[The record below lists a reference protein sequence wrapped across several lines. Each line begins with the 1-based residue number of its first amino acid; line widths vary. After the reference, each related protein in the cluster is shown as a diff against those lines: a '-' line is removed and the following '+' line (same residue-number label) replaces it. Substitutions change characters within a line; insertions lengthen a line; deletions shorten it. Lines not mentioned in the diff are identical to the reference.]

1 MVLDLVALN
10 REPRVVAAVI
20 SRHVIVFESK
30 NIECQPKP
38 QILVTIIGEA
48 TGPETLGL
56 GDIGGF
62 FDSGWHIGAN
72 VTNRYAPHGSD
83 EGQLHE
89 IGPEGSAF
97 HHVMIIRS
105 GKVTHGE
112 SEIGRASCRERV

>member
-72 VTNRYAPHGSD
+72 EQTVTLPTEAMKGSC
-83 EGQLHE
+83 
-89 IGPEGSAF
+89 
-97 HHVMIIRS
+97 MRS
-105 GKVTHGE
+105 VL
-112 SEIGRASCRERV
+112 RVVLFIM